1 MFKRKRKKKAKKPIN
16 FGHVFRAWQNRFKFF
31 DGWLFLGIVIVM
43 MFGCAMV
50 YTASTNMATGSAASF
65 FIKQAIFG
73 VLAVITLIIIYLLPI
88 TWESSRYRVFVN
100 SVSILLIGVLF
111 ITLMF
116 GPVTSG
122 AKGWLYF
129 AGFGFQPVEYF
140 KIALILY
147 LSWRF
152 SKTARNYKSV
162 PGGPSLRKK
171 LMSIQNLTVPFVGMG
186 LTAWM
191 PDMGGTVILG
201 LIFLM
206 ISFTAGV
213 SMTYLIS
220 FVLLVVFILVLIPV
234 ALPLLEQYAGLQ
246 AYQLARFEAYID
258 PWSVGDGAGH
268 QLINSYYALSN
279 GGFFGRGLGNSIQ
292 KLGLLPEPNTD
303 FILAIIGEEL
313 GAITV
318 IALLAF
324 MGAITVRLMWYGIN
338 THNLHYRLILFGIAS
353 YIIIQIFINLGG
365 ATGLLPITGVTF
377 PLISYGGSSLLS
389 WGITF
394 GIAFNIIGK
403 LRQEAYERG
412 E

>member
-1 MFKRKRKKKAKKPIN
+1 MFKKL
-16 FGHVFRAWQNRFKFF
+16 QQRFKFF

-43 MFGCAMV
+43 IFGCAMV

-65 FIKQAIFG
+65 FVKQAIFG
-73 VLAVITLIIIYLLPI
+73 ILAVVTLLFIYLLPI
-88 TWESSRYRVFVN
+88 SWESNFYRICVN
-100 SVSILLIGVLF
+100 GVTILLVGILLF
-111 ITLMF
+111 TLLF

-140 KIALILY
+140 KTALILWCA
-147 LSWRF
+147 WRF
-152 SKTARNYKSV
+152 SKTLRNYK
-162 PGGPSLRKK
+162 PEQGDLIWR
-171 LMSIQNLTVPFVGMG
+171 LWRIQNLLFPG
-186 LTAWM
+186 LGIVLTMMM
-191 PDMGGTVILG
+191 PDMGGVVILG
-201 LIFLM
+201 LILLAM
-206 ISFTAGV
+206 SFTAGV
-213 SMTYLIS
+213 SIFYLITVVVLIIAVLVFIPYVVPFFEKNWFMTY
-220 FVLLVVFILVLIPV
+220 
-234 ALPLLEQYAGLQ
+234 
-246 AYQLARFEAYID
+246 QLDRFEAYID

-313 GAITV
+313 GAVTV
-318 IALLAF
+318 IALLLF
-324 MGAITVRLMWYGIN
+324 MGAIVLRFMWYAIN
-338 THNLHYRLILFGIAS
+338 THNMQYRLILFGISA
-353 YIIIQIFINLGG
+353 YLIIQIFINLGG
-365 ATGLLPITGVTF
+365 VTGLLPITGVTF

-394 GIAFNIIGK
+394 GLAFNIIGK
-403 LRQEAYERG
+403 LRQEAYQRG

>member
-1 MFKRKRKKKAKKPIN
+1 MVKKKRQKKTKRPIN
-16 FGHVFRAWQNRFKFF
+16 FGHMFKKLQQRFKFF

-43 MFGCAMV
+43 IFGCAMV

-65 FIKQAIFG
+65 FVKQAIFG
-73 VLAVITLIIIYLLPI
+73 ILAVVTLLFIYLLPI
-88 TWESSRYRVFVN
+88 SWESNFYRICVN
-100 SVSILLIGVLF
+100 GVTILLVGILLF
-111 ITLMF
+111 TLLF

-140 KIALILY
+140 KTALILWCA
-147 LSWRF
+147 WRF
-152 SKTARNYKSV
+152 SKTLRNYK
-162 PGGPSLRKK
+162 PEQGDLIWR
-171 LMSIQNLTVPFVGMG
+171 LWRIQNLLFPG
-186 LTAWM
+186 LGIVLTMMM
-191 PDMGGTVILG
+191 PDMGGVVILG
-201 LIFLM
+201 LILLAM
-206 ISFTAGV
+206 SFTAGV
-213 SMTYLIS
+213 SIFYLITVVVLIIVVLVFIPYVVPFFEKIGFMTY
-220 FVLLVVFILVLIPV
+220 
-234 ALPLLEQYAGLQ
+234 
-246 AYQLARFEAYID
+246 QLDRFEAYID

-313 GAITV
+313 GAVTV
-318 IALLAF
+318 IALLLF
-324 MGAITVRLMWYGIN
+324 MGAIVLRFMWYAIN
-338 THNLHYRLILFGIAS
+338 THNMQYRLILFGISA
-353 YIIIQIFINLGG
+353 YLIIQIFINLGG
-365 ATGLLPITGVTF
+365 VTGLLPITGVTF

-394 GIAFNIIGK
+394 GLAFNIIGK
-403 LRQEAYERG
+403 LRQEAYQRG

>member
-1 MFKRKRKKKAKKPIN
+1 MVKKKRQKKTKRPIN
-16 FGHVFRAWQNRFKFF
+16 FGHLFKKLQHRFKFF

-43 MFGCAMV
+43 IFGCAMV

-73 VLAVITLIIIYLLPI
+73 ILAVITLLFIYLLPI
-88 TWESSRYRVFVN
+88 SWESNLYRFSVNAVTVLLVF
-100 SVSILLIGVLF
+100 ILLF
-111 ITLMF
+111 TLLF

-140 KIALILY
+140 KTALILW
-147 LSWRF
+147 LAWRF
-152 SKTARNYKSV
+152 SKTIRTYK
-162 PGGPSLRKK
+162 PEQGDLIWR
-171 LMSIQNLTVPFVGMG
+171 LWRIQNMLFPGLGIVLTMM
-186 LTAWM
+186 M
-191 PDMGGTVILG
+191 PDMGGVVILG
-201 LIFLM
+201 LILLAM
-206 ISFTAGV
+206 SFTAGV
-213 SMTYLIS
+213 SIFYLIT
-220 FVLLVVFILVLIPV
+220 VVVVIILVLIFIPYV
-234 ALPLLEQYAGLQ
+234 VPFFEKIGFMT
-246 AYQLARFEAYID
+246 YQLDRFEAYID

-303 FILAIIGEEL
+303 FILAVIGEEL
-313 GAITV
+313 GAVTV
-318 IALLAF
+318 IALLLF
-324 MGAITVRLMWYGIN
+324 MGAIVLRFMWYAIN
-338 THNLHYRLILFGIAS
+338 THNLQYRLILFGISA
-353 YIIIQIFINLGG
+353 YLVIQIFINLGG
-365 ATGLLPITGVTF
+365 VTGILPITGVTF

-394 GIAFNIIGK
+394 GLAFNIIGK
-403 LRQEAYERG
+403 LRQDAYQRG

>member
-1 MFKRKRKKKAKKPIN
+1 
-16 FGHVFRAWQNRFKFF
+16 
-31 DGWLFLGIVIVM
+31 

-50 YTASTNMATGSAASF
+50 YTASTNMATGSALNF
-65 FIKQAIFG
+65 FIKQAVFG
-73 VLAVITLIIIYLLPI
+73 VIAIIALVVIYLLPI
-88 TWESSRYRVFVN
+88 NWESEGYRIFVN
-100 SVSILLIGVLF
+100 SLTVILIVVLF

-129 AGFGFQPVEYF
+129 MGFGFQPVEYF

-152 SKTARNYKSV
+152 SKTVRNYKAI
-162 PGGPSLRKK
+162 PGGKTLRAK
-171 LMSIQNLTVPFVGMG
+171 LWSVQNLTFPFLGMG
-186 LTAWM
+186 LTTLM

-201 LIFLM
+201 LIFLA

-213 SMTYLIS
+213 GIGYILTL
-220 FVLLVVFILVLIPV
+220 VLLIIGTLFIIPIL
-234 ALPLLEQYAGLQ
+234 LPLLEQYGILQ
-246 AYQLARFEAYID
+246 SYQLARFEAYID

-313 GAITV
+313 GAVTIW
-318 IALLAF
+318 ALLIF
-324 MGAITVRLMWYGIN
+324 MGAITLRLMWYGIN
-338 THNLHYRLILFGIAS
+338 TRNLHYRLILFGIAA

-365 ATGLLPITGVTF
+365 VTGLLPITGVTF

-389 WGITF
+389 WGLTF
-394 GIAFNIIGK
+394 GLAFNIIGK
-403 LRQEAYERG
+403 LRREAYERG

>member
-1 MFKRKRKKKAKKPIN
+1 MVKKKRQKKTKRPIN
-16 FGHVFRAWQNRFKFF
+16 FGHMFKKLQQRFKFF

-43 MFGCAMV
+43 IFGCAMV

-65 FIKQAIFG
+65 FVKQAIFG
-73 VLAVITLIIIYLLPI
+73 ILAVVTLLFIYLLPI
-88 TWESSRYRVFVN
+88 SWESNFYRICVN
-100 SVSILLIGVLF
+100 GVTILLVGILLF
-111 ITLMF
+111 TLLF

-140 KIALILY
+140 KTALILWCA
-147 LSWRF
+147 WRF
-152 SKTARNYKSV
+152 SKTLRNYK
-162 PGGPSLRKK
+162 PEQGDLIWR
-171 LMSIQNLTVPFVGMG
+171 LWRIQNLLFPG
-186 LTAWM
+186 LGIVLTMMM
-191 PDMGGTVILG
+191 PDMGGVVILG
-201 LIFLM
+201 LILLAM
-206 ISFTAGV
+206 SFTAGV
-213 SMTYLIS
+213 SIFYLITVVVLIIAVLVFIPYVVPFFEKIGFMTY
-220 FVLLVVFILVLIPV
+220 
-234 ALPLLEQYAGLQ
+234 
-246 AYQLARFEAYID
+246 QLDRFEAYID

-318 IALLAF
+318 IALLLF
-324 MGAITVRLMWYGIN
+324 MGAIVLRFMWYAIN
-338 THNLHYRLILFGIAS
+338 THNMQYRLILFGISA
-353 YIIIQIFINLGG
+353 YLIIQIFINLGG
-365 ATGLLPITGVTF
+365 VTGLLPITGVTF

-394 GIAFNIIGK
+394 GLAFNIIGK
-403 LRQEAYERG
+403 LRQEAYQRG